1 MTRITCMVE
10 LFLWTCFLEAF
21 VEDML
26 PMAYV
31 DARTTKF
38 YFCEFFLAAP
48 IFASQ
53 ETFEKLPMEWMFL
66 RKMVVLQETY
76 LASRCWLACCLCF
89 VSAS

>member
-1 MTRITCMVE
+1 MRIACVAE
-10 LFLWTCFLEAF
+10 LSLWTRSLEAS

-38 YFCEFFLAAP
+38 YFCKFFLAAP
-48 IFASQ
+48 IFTSR
-53 ETFEKLPMEWMFL
+53 ETLEKLPTERMFL

-76 LASRCWLACCLCF
+76 LA
-89 VSAS
+89 V